1 MLRLRRGTGNRNAD
15 TAAIESGALLV
26 RRLSTAQEAVVALG
40 IKAFGHFGSR
50 TAPEYLR
57 LFAVAP
63 SALVAASTAAR
74 SAGFAALAEVLVSS
88 ASPATFRR
96 ARWLSRLPR

>member
-1 MLRLRRGTGNRNAD
+1 MLRLRRCTGNRDAD

-40 IKAFGHFGSR
+40 IKAIGHFGSR
-50 TAPEYLR
+50 PAPEYLR
-57 LFAVAP
+57 LFPLAP
-63 SALVAASTAAR
+63 SALVAASPAAR

-96 ARWLSRLPR
+96 ARWPPRLPR